1 MSENEEKRS
10 TALPGFAGIG
20 LILTGIAGII
30 LAFLGGGGL
39 CLLAS
44 AFAFGIV
51 FYVCFK

>member
-1 MSENEEKRS
+1 MSEKEKRS
-10 TALPGFAGIG
+10 TALPGLAGLG
-20 LILTGIAGII
+20 LILTGIAGLIT
-30 LAFLGGGGL
+30 AFSGGGGL

>member
-1 MSENEEKRS
+1 MSDNEKRS

-20 LILTGIAGII
+20 LILTGTAGII
-30 LAFLGGGGL
+30 SAFLGGGGL

>member
-1 MSENEEKRS
+1 MSDNEKRL
-10 TALPGFAGIG
+10 TALPGLAGIG

-30 LAFLGGGGL
+30 FAFFGGGGL

-44 AFAFGIV
+44 AIAFGIV

>member
-1 MSENEEKRS
+1 MSNKEKRS
-10 TALPGFAGIG
+10 TALPGLAGIG
-20 LILTGIAGII
+20 LIITGIAGII
-30 LAFLGGGGL
+30 AAFGGGGGL